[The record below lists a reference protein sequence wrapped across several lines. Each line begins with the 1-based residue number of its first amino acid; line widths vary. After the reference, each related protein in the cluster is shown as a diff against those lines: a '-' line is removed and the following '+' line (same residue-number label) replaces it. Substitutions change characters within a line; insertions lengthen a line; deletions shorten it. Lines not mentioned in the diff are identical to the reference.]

1 VVGVGHAYRLHRI
14 DFRGDTVLAIE
25 VDRAPVPVTAAERD
39 SAIGDFR
46 EMAARAAG
54 ATPDREPRV
63 PSTKPAHGMLF
74 VDDRSHIWVR
84 RTQAAGEPAARR
96 DGRRAVCAAAR
107 LARGGQR
114 GAACDPGPGHRRP
127 APAALQLRHWL
138 GMDVVVVGA
147 GVAGLAAAQTLLEA
161 GLEVRVLEARGR
173 VGGRVHTYRDPLS
186 PVPIELGAE
195 FIHGTSPEVWDA
207 VRAARLLVCEASD
220 RFWRSRDGV
229 LWPMPH
235 FRARLMEVIRRI
247 GPRVPPGRSFAD
259 HLAACCSGEQWAES
273 RELAAAYVEGFHA
286 APVDRISLRALA
298 EVEDVAHGA
307 PAEPSFHVLSG
318 YARVAEWLARDV
330 VARDALRLNT
340 VVTAIRW
347 RPHDVIVEA
356 RTAAGAELEPLR
368 ARRVLVT
375 VPLGVLNAGPDAPGG
390 IRFDPAPGAVLDA
403 ARRLEMGSVVKIVL
417 RFREAFWERAA
428 GEAVAEDGGPYRRIK
443 FIVTDQALPTW
454 WTMLP
459 VRAPVL
465 VAWAGGPPAQRLEAV
480 SLDERV
486 ERAVVSLANT
496 LGVDRRVVESRLEA
510 WHHHDWSADP
520 FARGAY
526 TYVPVGGEDARA
538 TLARPVADT
547 LFFAGE
553 ALAEPS
559 EIGTVH
565 GAMASGRAAARWI
578 IEGMRAG
585 GLRRAA

>member
-1 VVGVGHAYRLHRI
+1 
-14 DFRGDTVLAIE
+14 
-25 VDRAPVPVTAAERD
+25 
-39 SAIGDFR
+39 
-46 EMAARAAG
+46 
-54 ATPDREPRV
+54 
-63 PSTKPAHGMLF
+63 
-74 VDDRSHIWVR
+74 
-84 RTQAAGEPAARR
+84 
-96 DGRRAVCAAAR
+96 
-107 LARGGQR
+107 
-114 GAACDPGPGHRRP
+114 
-127 APAALQLRHWL
+127 LRHWL